1 MTGTVV
7 PQGVVPT
14 INKTALGVTAA
25 AVIKALPALPS
36 PANLSPLGYLGGI
49 FVITAPTT
57 SGALTLNDCINTTAY
72 NSSTN
77 PGGFQTSN
85 DIVSFAYNNSQLV
98 AGAYIQFAT
107 PIPFYNGL
115 VVSAVGGG
123 TPQYTL
129 VYA

>member
-1 MTGTVV
+1 MGDTTTLWVV
-7 PQGVVPT
+7 ELLELWRSSGDGELLAELYP
-14 INKTALGVTAA
+14 IASRALQWLMANAA
-25 AVIKALPALPS
+25 
-36 PANLSPLGYLGGI
+36 PLGLPEKLYSTYDILWLD
-49 FVITAPTT
+49 AY
-57 SGALTLNDCINTTAY
+57 NTTAY